1 MGAEGVIDQRLG
13 MVKSAH
19 LRRRTMMGSC
29 SRDLVWGD
37 ATRHANLG
45 IVACELCGYRR
56 AVWERRVSVAWEAA
70 ECSCSI
76 CTFPD

>member
-13 MVKSAH
+13 MLKSAH

-45 IVACELCGYRR
+45 VLLANYVVIVVQYG
-56 AVWERRVSVAWEAA
+56 SVE
-70 ECSCSI
+70 
-76 CTFPD
+76 